1 MRATLML
8 TGLAVLATA
17 CSMMPQTPQKAQA
30 TLLPTSGQTA
40 TGKVGFRQSG
50 DTLLL
55 DVTLSGLTPGQHGF
69 HVHEKGDCSAPDA
82 SSAGGHFNPD
92 KHQHGSPDA
101 PDHHAGDLGN
111 VVAGADGRVSTSITV
126 RGVQLDTLRGRALVV
141 HAGADDLKSQPAGNS
156 GARIACGVIN

>member
-1 MRATLML
+1 MRHALML
-8 TGLAVLATA
+8 TAVATLSA
-17 CSMMPQTPQKAQA
+17 CSLMPSSTQTAQA
-30 TLLPTSGQTA
+30 TLLPTSGQTT
-40 TGKVGFRQSG
+40 TGKVSFRQSG

-92 KHQHGSPDA
+92 KHLHGSPDA
-101 PDHHAGDLGN
+101 QDHHLGDLGN
-111 VVAGADGRVSTSITV
+111 VVAGADGRVSTSLTIKGV
-126 RGVQLDTLRGRALVV
+126 RLDQLLGRSLIV

-156 GARIACGVIN
+156 GARIACGIIS